1 MPPYMLA
8 FGSALTVVLVLTPL
22 VRRLAMRTGA
32 LAQPV
37 DRSMHSEPKPYLGGL
52 AIYASFAA
60 AVAVTGGLANRGIQ
74 GILIGGLLIVA
85 LGIVDDIYGLSAKW
99 KLLGQIGI
107 AAILVMSYGVRIE
120 WVTNPWGGFFYLR
133 SWSIPLTIFW
143 IVAVVN
149 VVNLIDGLDGLA
161 AGISSIAALTLLLV
175 ALQVDQANTVLLTA
189 ALAGSALG
197 FLRYNFNPAK
207 IFMGDAGSMFLGYAL
222 AAVSVE
228 GLVKTAATVSLA
240 VPVVALGL
248 PIFDT
253 SFAILRRAMS
263 GRPIHEADKDHLH
276 HRLLRM
282 GLSHREVVLVM
293 YGISGWLGLSA
304 IALVELSPL
313 QGGLILGFVALSML
327 FGAKKVGVLDIKI
340 NRKH

>member
-8 FGSALTVVLVLTPL
+8 FGSALAVVLLLTPL
-22 VRRLAMRTGA
+22 VRLLAIRLGA
-32 LAQPV
+32 LDHPIG
-37 DRSMHSEPKPYLGGL
+37 RSMHSEPKPYLGGL
-52 AIYASFAA
+52 AIYAAFVA
-60 AVAVTGGLANRGIQ
+60 AVAVTGGLADRGIL
-74 GILIGGLLIVA
+74 GILVGGLLIVA
-85 LGIVDDIYGLSAKW
+85 LGIVDDLYRLSAKW
-99 KLLGQIGI
+99 KLLGQIAI
-107 AAILVMSYGVRIE
+107 AAVLVVIYSVRIE
-120 WVTNPWGGFFYLR
+120 WVTNPWGGYFYLR
-133 SWSIPLTIFW
+133 TWSIPLTIFW

-161 AGISSIAALTLLLV
+161 AGISSIASLTLLLV
-175 ALQVDQANTVLLTA
+175 ALQAGQANTVLLTA

-253 SFAILRRAMS
+253 SFAIIRRALS

-304 IALVELSPL
+304 IALARLSPL
-313 QGGLILGFVALSML
+313 QGVLILGFVALSML
-327 FGAKKVGVLDIKI
+327 FGAKKVGVLDIKVD
-340 NRKH
+340 RKH